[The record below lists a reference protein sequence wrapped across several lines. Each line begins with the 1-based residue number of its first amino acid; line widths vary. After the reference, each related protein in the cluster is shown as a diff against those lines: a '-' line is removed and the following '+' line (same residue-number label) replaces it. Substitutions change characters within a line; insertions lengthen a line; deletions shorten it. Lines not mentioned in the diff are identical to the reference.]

1 MQNIHCTFSSLNIRI
16 IDFSNAFRR
25 FQNNKYLKI
34 HQRIIKNLYLCDN
47 VLCNYI
53 KKIIKILSF

>member
-16 IDFSNAFRR
+16 IDFSNAFRG

-47 VLCNYI
+47 VL
-53 KKIIKILSF
+53 